1 MAAKGKEE
9 GGRHRIE
16 GSEALGGIAFK
27 ALGLT
32 HVMLHKAQKTWVT
45 FTACWD
51 NIVEKHVTVCWSC
64 SSNSSFG
71 NIYSNTNA
79 KP

>member
-32 HVMLHKAQKTWVT
+32 HVMLHKAQ
-45 FTACWD
+45 
-51 NIVEKHVTVCWSC
+51 
-64 SSNSSFG
+64 
-71 NIYSNTNA
+71 
-79 KP
+79 